1 MTLLKKYLAI
11 FLKTQA
17 MDPYSFTPSTKQGV
31 YYIWTPRHKPTSLI
45 KNFTLS
51 TNQLKV
57 KKKNWLLKNKNIVG
71 HPTTYLTLQKKKDK
85 KNKYNR

>member
-1 MTLLKKYLAI
+1 LLKKYLAI

-31 YYIWTPRHKPTSLI
+31 YYIWTRRHKPTSLI

-57 KKKNWLLKNKNIVG
+57 KKKI
-71 HPTTYLTLQKKKDK
+71 DF
-85 KNKYNR
+85 